1 MRYFSGFTGFLILY
15 IVSNTAHYVTLPFVG
30 KILIDDVYS
39 GGSKED
45 GNYPL
50 LSRAMELGLYHPRC
64 KDSHSTYFEGISTPP
79 DDHFTEKDIEE
90 IKDGYTDEQKQ
101 NVAQHNYRK
110 YSRMAEHSLD
120 KENQQK
126 YNAKAEYWMGEYNR
140 LYNRT
145 NKTDQQSRWDKG
157 QYERYKKVLWDMAP
171 ESIEKFLEIK
181 YNDSVGYG
189 KLKHAYRIANQYE
202 NNSGIMPPSKIVEL
216 HDFAVD
222 CKAKFTGNA
231 RKNANIG
238 AMILDGKTYIANSRA
253 NKITDSAYYN
263 YKGDKTQIIL
273 KPEKIEFKAMVV
285 GTHLRDVD
293 SEYKFFEFA
302 TNVVKDG
309 KPHMIEILSEKAM
322 CKSCQ
327 SVMKEFKKKYPN
339 VSVTVVSHKLEKA
352 EKHHNSNPIFE
363 YDTKRKFENE
373 NN

>member
-1 MRYFSGFTGFLILY
+1 MVSFFY
-15 IVSNTAHYVTLPFVG
+15 IINKRGNPCPKCLPFVG

-90 IKDGYTDEQKQ
+90 IKDGYTDEQKR
-101 NVAQHNYRK
+101 NVAQHNYQK

-120 KENQQK
+120 EENQQK
-126 YNAKAEYWMGEYNR
+126 YAARAEYWKGEYTR

-189 KLKHAYRIANQYE
+189 KLKHAYRVANQYE

-231 RKNANIG
+231 RKKANIG
-238 AMILDGKTYIANSRA
+238 FMLLDGKSYIANSKA
-253 NKITDSAYYN
+253 DDITDPAYYN
-263 YKGDKTQIIL
+263 YKGNKAQIIV
-273 KPEKIEFKAMVV
+273 KPIKGEFNPFVV
-285 GTHLRDVD
+285 GPHLRDVD
-293 SEYKFFEFA
+293 SEYKMFEYA
-302 TNVVKDG
+302 AAIVRDG
-309 KPHMIEILSEKAM
+309 KAHTIEMLSEKAM
-322 CKSCQ
+322 CESCQ

-352 EKHHNSNPIFE
+352 EKNHNNNPIFE
-363 YDTKRKFENE
+363 FDAKRKFENE